1 MLVCSIIIT
10 CFRTAK
16 LHIYF
21 DITYI
26 CPDFSMKYF
35 SSRRCEIFLAR
46 IFVLRRDVVISASG
60 GNFEAVYY
68 LEIDGIPSRS

>member
-1 MLVCSIIIT
+1 MLVWYIFFVG
-10 CFRTAK
+10 FRIAK

-21 DITYI
+21 DIIYI
-26 CPDFSMKYF
+26 CPDFCMKYF

-60 GNFEAVYY
+60 GNFEAVYHP
-68 LEIDGIPSRS
+68 EIDGIPSRS